1 MVLGQ
6 IDLLQLGVPFTV
18 YLNEREK
25 FVLELKA
32 NSNTELFKD
41 DEVIQ
46 GKLTEYFRIGEDSSL
61 IILPPE
67 EDFH

>member
-41 DEVIQ
+41 DDVIQ